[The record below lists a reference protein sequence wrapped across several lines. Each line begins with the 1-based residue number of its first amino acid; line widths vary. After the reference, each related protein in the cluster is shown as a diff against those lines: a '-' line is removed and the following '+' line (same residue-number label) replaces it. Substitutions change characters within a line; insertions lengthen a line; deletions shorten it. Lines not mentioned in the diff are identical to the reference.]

1 MTSIMLRNNYQ
12 YRPPVL
18 TTIFHRFPHVNVSLQ
33 LVNSTFDP
41 RSEVYIE
48 SLGIL
53 GSIPALW
60 LIVTLFILLIYLL
73 TRCCD
78 RKPRAKHSI
87 TVLKWSLFLFAVLCG
102 ATLGIALY
110 GNDDVHNGLD
120 SAISSL
126 RAIDD
131 SIVGARNQTLSIEST
146 LQIKVK
152 QLMTELNDVFEE
164 PVRNQTVRKLL
175 LSSLANM
182 QSNTTAAVKACQDLQ
197 APLHVLNFTTLF
209 NYLYL
214 GESIRYPATM
224 ALYITLLVF
233 CIMLIFGVY
242 RHSRCCLIT
251 FSVFGLFA
259 IIICWL
265 LSSLYLVIGV
275 ATGDVCM
282 SPDRFL
288 ERQAPAHVRSQKDI
302 LDYYLTCETSRTN
315 PFHVVVK
322 RGTQAVEAI
331 SYNLG
336 VLSRLAKQEYKQDQ
350 LHPRLDIL
358 TTEVKLASNLMSG
371 LPAILDCRPINREYI
386 HALQST
392 CDTAL
397 FGLALMLLAMAVAGF
412 FFTVLVWLD
421 SHTWIYIRKKREY
434 LQVEEQD
441 PYMPPSA
448 ASQAIAAR
456 TMRPP
461 QGDIYGRS
469 PGVGAGVGPGNMGT
483 LRGPSRGGPPP
494 SAPQHPQYATL
505 NRKFRTLEHPGVG
518 NRRHDNGSTGMAMS
532 NNYSSHTL
540 GHKKFQQRDGPGQYS
555 TLSKK
560 CKTLE
565 SSDFY

>member
-1 MTSIMLRNNYQ
+1 MLRNNYQ

-41 RSEVYIE
+41 RSDVYIE

-60 LIVTLFILLIYLL
+60 LIFTLFILLIYLL

-87 TVLKWSLFLFAVLCG
+87 TVLKWSLFLFAVLCA

-131 SIVGARNQTLSIEST
+131 SIVGARNQTLTIETT
-146 LQIKVK
+146 LQIKVH
-152 QLMTELNDVFEE
+152 QLMSDLSDTFAE
-164 PVRNQTVRKLL
+164 PVMKNQTVRRAL
-175 LSSLANM
+175 LSTLANM
-182 QSNTTAAVKACQDLQ
+182 QGNTTSAVKACQEIQ
-197 APLHVLNFTTLF
+197 TPLHTLNFTSLF
-209 NYLYL
+209 NFLYL
-214 GESIRYPATM
+214 SESIRYPATM

-233 CIMLIFGVY
+233 CIMLIFGIY

-265 LSSLYLVIGV
+265 LSSMYLVIAV

-288 ERQAPAHVRSQKDI
+288 ERQSPASVRSQMDV
-302 LDYYLTCETSRTN
+302 LAYYLTCETSRTN

-322 RGTQAVEAI
+322 RGTQAIEAI
-331 SYNLG
+331 SWNLG
-336 VLSRLAKQEYKQDQ
+336 VLARLAKQEFSHDQ
-350 LHPRLDIL
+350 LHPNLDIL

-386 HALQST
+386 HALTST

-434 LQVEEQD
+434 LQVDEAD
-441 PYMPPSA
+441 PYMPPTG

-461 QGDIYGRS
+461 QADIYGRS
-469 PGVGAGVGPGNMGT
+469 PGVGGVGPGNMGT
-483 LRGPSRGGPPP
+483 LRGVSRGPPVP

-505 NRKFRTLEHPGVG
+505 NRKFRTLEHPAGG
-518 NRRHDNGSTGMAMS
+518 NRRHDNGSTGMS
-532 NNYSSHTL
+532 LNSNYSSHTL
-540 GHKKFQQRDGPGQYS
+540 GHKKFQRDGPGQYS

>member
-60 LIVTLFILLIYLL
+60 LIFTLFILLIYLL

-126 RAIDD
+126 RAIDEN
-131 SIVGARNQTLSIEST
+131 IVSARNQTLTIETT

-152 QLMTELNDVFEE
+152 QLMTELNDVFSE
-164 PVRNQTVRKLL
+164 PVRNQTIRKSLL
-175 LSSLANM
+175 TSLANM
-182 QSNTTAAVKACQDLQ
+182 QGNTTSAVKACQEIQ
-197 APLHVLNFTTLF
+197 TPLHMLNFTNLF

-265 LSSLYLVIGV
+265 LSSLYLVIAV

-288 ERQAPAHVRSQKDI
+288 ERQSPPPVRLQMDI
-302 LDYYLTCETSRTN
+302 LAYYLTCETSRTN

-331 SYNLG
+331 SWNLG
-336 VLSRLAKQEYKQDQ
+336 VLSRLAKQEYKHEL
-350 LHPRLDIL
+350 LHPSLDIL

-371 LPAILDCRPINREYI
+371 LPAILNCQPINREYI

-434 LQVEEQD
+434 LQVDEQD

-469 PGVGAGVGPGNMGT
+469 PGVGGGVGPGNMGT
-483 LRGPSRGGPPP
+483 LRASSRGAPLP

-518 NRRHDNGSTGMAMS
+518 NRRNDNGSTGMMMG

-540 GHKKFQQRDGPGQYS
+540 GHKKFQRDGPGQYS

>member
-1 MTSIMLRNNYQ
+1 MTSIMLRNNQ
-12 YRPPVL
+12 HYRPPVL

-33 LVNSTFDP
+33 LVNSTFNP

-60 LIVTLFILLIYLL
+60 LIFTLFILLIYLL

-78 RKPRAKHSI
+78 RKPRPKHSI
-87 TVLKWSLFLFAVLCG
+87 VVLKWSLFLFAVLCC

-120 SAISSL
+120 KAIGSL
-126 RAIDD
+126 KSIDE
-131 SIVGARNQTLSIEST
+131 SIIGARNQTLTIETT

-152 QLMTELNDVFEE
+152 RMMTELNDVFEG
-164 PVRNQTVRKLL
+164 PVRNQTLRKELL
-175 LSSLANM
+175 LSLANM
-182 QSNTTAAVKACQDLQ
+182 QGNTTFAVKACQDIQTPLQ
-197 APLHVLNFTTLF
+197 MLNLTSLF
-209 NYLYL
+209 HYLYL

-224 ALYITLLVF
+224 VLYITLLVF

-265 LSSLYLVIGV
+265 LSSLYLVIAV

-282 SPDRFL
+282 APDVFL
-288 ERQAPAHVRSQKDI
+288 ERQSPPPIQLQSDI
-302 LDYYLTCETSRTN
+302 VDYYLSCEPSRKN
-315 PFHVVVK
+315 PFSVVIR
-322 RGTQAVEAI
+322 RGTHAVDAI
-331 SYNLG
+331 SGNLG
-336 VLSRLAKQEYKQDQ
+336 VLSRLAKQEYKHEQ
-350 LHPRLDIL
+350 LHPNLDVL
-358 TTEVKLASNLMSG
+358 STEVKLVSNLISG
-371 LPAILDCRPINREYI
+371 LAAILDCRPIHQEYI

-421 SHTWIYIRKKREY
+421 SHTWIYIRKK
-434 LQVEEQD
+434 
-441 PYMPPSA
+441 
-448 ASQAIAAR
+448 
-456 TMRPP
+456 
-461 QGDIYGRS
+461 DIYGRT
-469 PGVGAGVGPGNMGT
+469 GGIGPGNMGT
-483 LRGPSRGGPPP
+483 LRAQRGPPP
-494 SAPQHPQYATL
+494 SQHPQYATL

-518 NRRHDNGSTGMAMS
+518 NRRAEVNNGGMS

-540 GHKKFQQRDGPGQYS
+540 GHKKFQRDGPGQYS

>member
-60 LIVTLFILLIYLL
+60 LIFTLFILLIYLL

-126 RAIDD
+126 RAIDEN
-131 SIVGARNQTLSIEST
+131 IVSARNQTLTIETT

-152 QLMTELNDVFEE
+152 QLMTELNDVFSE
-164 PVRNQTVRKLL
+164 PVRNQTIRKSLL
-175 LSSLANM
+175 TSLANM
-182 QSNTTAAVKACQDLQ
+182 QGNTTSAVKACQEIQ
-197 APLHVLNFTTLF
+197 TPLHMLNFTNLF

-251 FSVFGLFA
+251 CQSIGFSVNKSIFSIHGNVFLQ

-265 LSSLYLVIGV
+265 LSSLYLVIAV

-288 ERQAPAHVRSQKDI
+288 ERQSPPPVRLQMDI
-302 LDYYLTCETSRTN
+302 LAYYLTCETSRTN

-322 RGTQAVEAI
+322 
-331 SYNLG
+331 
-336 VLSRLAKQEYKQDQ
+336 
-350 LHPRLDIL
+350 RLDIL

-371 LPAILDCRPINREYI
+371 LPAILNCQPINREYI

-434 LQVEEQD
+434 LQVDEQD

-469 PGVGAGVGPGNMGT
+469 PGVGGGVGPGNMGT
-483 LRGPSRGGPPP
+483 LRASSRGAPLP

-518 NRRHDNGSTGMAMS
+518 NRRNDNGSTGMMMG

-540 GHKKFQQRDGPGQYS
+540 GHKKFQRDGPGQYS